1 MNVKQ
6 LEFENYHE
14 TSKSYDTTRVS
25 IGREILLGCFAST
38 PRPLSEQIIL
48 DGGCGTGNYIEAL
61 KSKVATIHGLEFN
74 EGMLRQ
80 CRQKF
85 QADANIHLT
94 QGNLLHLPF
103 EDNSFDGMMCNQ
115 VIHHLVSEENHS
127 DKFLQLY
134 QMMKEAY
141 RVLHPQGVLVL
152 NTCSHKQL
160 LDGFWWGDLI
170 PEAMNRVS
178 QHFPPLDTIASMFKE
193 VGFHLRGTIVPVD
206 AVLQGENYLDE
217 EGPLKKAYRD
227 GDSTWSL
234 ATDAELETALERVR
248 KMNADGTMKQ
258 YLEKRENLRRHIG
271 QTTFIYATT

>member
-25 IGREILLGCFAST
+25 IGQEILLGCFAST

-85 QADANIHLT
+85 QADGNIHLT

-115 VIHHLVSEENHS
+115 VIHHLVTEENHS

-160 LDGFWWGDLI
+160 LDGFWWADLI

-178 QHFPPLDTIASMFKE
+178 QHFPPLDIIASMFKE

-206 AVLQGENYLDE
+206 AVLQGKNYLDE

-234 ATDAELETALERVR
+234 ATEEELETALERVR